1 MLCRLLYQV
10 YARGNK
16 GYLSFDKDSGTI
28 TAQLKRL
35 ELILKTL
42 VVGPF
47 ASNCYVVG
55 SDSTKHGL
63 IIDPGAE
70 AKLIL
75 KTVNDLDLKIALI
88 LVTHAHIDHIG
99 ALAAV
104 RENTGAKFAIHE
116 AEATASLGMF
126 SRMMSSM
133 TGGSFNKPPKPDRL
147 LKDGDTIDVD
157 DLRFTVLHT
166 PGHSPGGISLY
177 GHGILFSGDTLFN
190 HGIGRTDFPG
200 CSYEQIMDSIQ
211 NKLMKLPDE
220 TVVYPGHGPATTIG
234 EEKRGNPFF

>member
-1 MLCRLLYQV
+1 M
-10 YARGNK
+10 
-16 GYLSFDKDSGTI
+16 
-28 TAQLKRL
+28 
-35 ELILKTL
+35 ILKTL

-47 ASNCYVVG
+47 ASNCYIVG
-55 SDSTKHGL
+55 SDSTKRGL

-75 KTVNDLDLKIALI
+75 KTVNDLSLKIGLI

-104 RENTGAKFAIHE
+104 KESTGAEFVIHE
-116 AEATASLGMF
+116 SEAKAGLGMF
-126 SRMMSSM
+126 SRMLSSV
-133 TGGSFNKPPKPDRL
+133 TGGSFSQPPKPDRL
-147 LKDGDTIDVD
+147 LKDGDTIDID

-211 NKLMKLPDE
+211 NKLMKLPDD
-220 TVVYPGHGPATTIG
+220 TLVYPGHGPATTIG
-234 EEKRGNPFF
+234 EERRGNPFF

>member
-1 MLCRLLYQV
+1 M
-10 YARGNK
+10 
-16 GYLSFDKDSGTI
+16 
-28 TAQLKRL
+28 
-35 ELILKTL
+35 ILKTL

-47 ASNCYVVG
+47 GSNCYIVG
-55 SDSTKHGL
+55 SETGKHGL

-70 AKLIL
+70 AKQIL
-75 KTVNDLDLKIALI
+75 RTVNEFGLTISLI

-104 RENTGAKFAIHE
+104 KEATEAKIAIHE
-116 AEATASLGMF
+116 AEAAAGLGMF
-126 SRMMSSM
+126 SRMLSSM
-133 TGGSFNKPPKPDRL
+133 TGGSFNQPPKPDRL

-157 DLRFTVLHT
+157 DLSFTVLHT

-190 HGIGRTDFPG
+190 YGIGRTDLPG
-200 CSYEQIMDSIQ
+200 GSYEQIMDSIK
-211 NKLMKLPDE
+211 NKLIILPDK

-234 EEKRGNPFF
+234 EEKRGNPFL

>member
-1 MLCRLLYQV
+1 M
-10 YARGNK
+10 
-16 GYLSFDKDSGTI
+16 
-28 TAQLKRL
+28 
-35 ELILKTL
+35 ILKTL

-47 ASNCYVVG
+47 ASNCYIVG
-55 SDSTKHGL
+55 SESNKRGI

-75 KTVNDLDLKIALI
+75 RTVNDLGLTISLI
-88 LVTHAHIDHIG
+88 VITHAHIDHIG
-99 ALAAV
+99 ALATV
-104 RENTGAKFAIHE
+104 KEGTGAKFAIHE
-116 AEATASLGMF
+116 AEAAAGLGMF
-126 SRMMSSM
+126 SRMLSSM
-133 TGGSFNKPPKPDRL
+133 SGGSFSQPPKPDRL
-147 LKDGDTIDVD
+147 LKDEDKIEID

-211 NKLMKLPDE
+211 NKLMTLPDE
-220 TVVYPGHGPATTIG
+220 TIVYPGHGPATTIG
-234 EEKRGNPFF
+234 EEKRGNPFI

>member
-1 MLCRLLYQV
+1 M
-10 YARGNK
+10 
-16 GYLSFDKDSGTI
+16 
-28 TAQLKRL
+28 
-35 ELILKTL
+35 ILKTL

-47 ASNCYVVG
+47 ASNCYIVG
-55 SDSTKHGL
+55 SDSSKQGL

-75 KTVNDLDLKIALI
+75 KSVNDLGLKIGLI

-104 RENTGAKFAIHE
+104 KENTGAKFAIHE
-116 AEATASLGMF
+116 SEAKAGLGMF
-126 SRMMSSM
+126 SRMLSSV
-133 TGGSFNKPPKPDRL
+133 TGGSFSQPPKPDRL
-147 LKDGDTIDVD
+147 LKDGDTIDID
-157 DLRFTVLHT
+157 DIRFTVLHT
-166 PGHSPGGISLY
+166 PGHSLGGISLY

-220 TVVYPGHGPATTIG
+220 TIVYPGHGPATTIG